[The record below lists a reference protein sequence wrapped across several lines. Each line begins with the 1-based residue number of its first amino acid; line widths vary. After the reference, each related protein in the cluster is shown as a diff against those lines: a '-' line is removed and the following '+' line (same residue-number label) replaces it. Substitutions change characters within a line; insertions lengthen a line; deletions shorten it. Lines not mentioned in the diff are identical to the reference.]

1 MKSKNIYNKFF
12 ISAFIL
18 FIVVLCMVTIQAKSP
33 STDKPSK
40 NNNEKVQ
47 VLTLSDMPKLIY
59 DYKKN
64 PDKWVYEG
72 KKPAIIDFYADWC
85 GPCKKISPIV
95 SKLAKKY
102 QGKIVVYKVN
112 VDTEKELAAMFGI
125 RSIPTLVYLPMQGKP
140 FQSVGVMPDTENHLE
155 KLITDSLLVTK

>member
-1 MKSKNIYNKFF
+1 M
-12 ISAFIL
+12 
-18 FIVVLCMVTIQAKSP
+18 
-33 STDKPSK
+33 
-40 NNNEKVQ
+40 
-47 VLTLSDMPKLIY
+47 
-59 DYKKN
+59 
-64 PDKWVYEG
+64 
-72 KKPAIIDFYADWC
+72 
-85 GPCKKISPIV
+85 

>member
-1 MKSKNIYNKFF
+1 MKSKHIDNKFF
-12 ISAFIL
+12 ISASFL
-18 FIVVLCMVTIQAKSP
+18 FVVVLSIVTIQAKSP
-33 STDKPSK
+33 STGKPSK
-40 NNNEKVQ
+40 NEVGRVQ
-47 VLTLSDMPKLIY
+47 TLTLSDMPKLIY

-102 QGKIVVYKVN
+102 QEKIVVYKVN

-125 RSIPTLVYLPMQGKP
+125 RSIPTLVYLPMKGKP

-155 KLITDSLLVTK
+155 NLITDSLLVKK

>member
-1 MKSKNIYNKFF
+1 MNIKNSYYRFLPPI
-12 ISAFIL
+12 FIL
-18 FIVVLCMVTIQAKSP
+18 SIAVLCGTVMYAKNSSEEKKP
-33 STDKPSK
+33 KNTDG
-40 NNNEKVQ
+40 KVQ

-59 DYKKN
+59 NYKKN

-95 SKLAKKY
+95 SRLAKKY
-102 QGKIVVYKVN
+102 QDKIVVYKVD

-125 RSIPTLVYLPMQGKP
+125 RNIPTLIYLPMQGKP
-140 FQSVGVMPDTENHLE
+140 FQSVGIAPDTENHLE
-155 KLITDSLLVTK
+155 KLITDSLLLKK